1 MSQTEDYSPEAY
13 FPGDSKK
20 LLQKSRVISTVFYL
34 VRKKRTLN
42 ESGIIFFNIKKKKK
56 RQTSTYMY
64 GTYGMVLDL
73 GRKPYY
79 QRRISTGIPGR
90 GVFNL

>member
-56 RQTSTYMY
+56 TDQHVHVWHVRE
-64 GTYGMVLDL
+64 GL
-73 GRKPYY
+73 GPGKKALLPKEDQHWHPRK
-79 QRRISTGIPGR
+79 RSI
-90 GVFNL
+90 

>member
-56 RQTSTYMY
+56 KTDQHVHVWHVRE
-64 GTYGMVLDL
+64 GL
-73 GRKPYY
+73 GPGKKALLPKEDQHWHPRK
-79 QRRISTGIPGR
+79 RSI
-90 GVFNL
+90 